1 VGSIVVVTRAIQKYL
16 HFLAANTKEYKKFN
30 KQLLIGELAGFLAG
44 LLVAEVVNV
53 ISRDEWL
60 VSVLSSIADY
70 GAAIIGFFVVYY
82 YDQKPFYLH
91 LDKMARVSKISR
103 MALCL
108 WPSVLVADI
117 VFLLVRPYTQLIMLD
132 MGFEVSVTS
141 TISHF
146 VAFGAF
152 NLAAIISKSLL
163 DYRHSALSESVD

>member
-1 VGSIVVVTRAIQKYL
+1 MVVTRVIQKYL
-16 HFLAANTKEYKKFN
+16 HFLATNAKEYKKFN

-44 LLVAEVVNV
+44 FLVAEVVNAL
-53 ISRDEWL
+53 SGGEWL

-70 GAAIIGFFVVYY
+70 GAAIAGFFIVYY
-82 YDQKPFYLH
+82 YDQKPSYLH
-91 LDKMARVSKISR
+91 LNKTARVSKISR

-117 VFLLVRPYTQLIMLD
+117 VFLLVRPYVQLILLD
-132 MGFEVSVTS
+132 SGFEVGITS
-141 TISHF
+141 AVSHF

-163 DYRHSALSESVD
+163 DYRRSALSESVD